1 MPRVDSRWS
10 ETNNWR
16 HVWRQ
21 IRLRLRIRR
30 SRKRLRSSSQRHGR
44 NRHCHGNRPNLC
56 SSSLVSFQIRMRRL
70 TLPSMDGFRVQ
81 TIEDVA
87 DTADVF
93 ITCTGNRNVITRK
106 HMDKMKNGAVVA
118 NMGHRWLFLEKI
130 HWANFDF
137 SNTEIEVSSL
147 KTKDLVWEKVRS
159 QVRFNLVLF

>member
-1 MPRVDSRWS
+1 
-10 ETNNWR
+10 
-16 HVWRQ
+16 
-21 IRLRLRIRR
+21 
-30 SRKRLRSSSQRHGR
+30 
-44 NRHCHGNRPNLC
+44 
-56 SSSLVSFQIRMRRL
+56 
-70 TLPSMDGFRVQ
+70 MDGFRVQ

-118 NMGHRWLFLEKI
+118 NMGHRLFLRNI
-130 HWANFDF
+130 DWANFDF

-159 QVRFNLVLF
+159 QVNFKFYFKMIIIIFKVDHIIWQDGKRIVLLAEGRLLNYSCSSVPSFVLSVTACTQVRHFKLKHDDKF